1 MRPTTLKINQ
11 NSIRIF
17 VMIKRRRGVRVA
29 EGAPLLR
36 VRSTL
41 GSIFNKLKTPFVSTK
56 TSITSR
62 NKHVVTIKRPI
73 TSQSEDIYQTMID
86 VLQARLNEEIDD
98 WSRDEFN
105 ELMDALI
112 EMRDCRT
119 KFAATQ
125 K

>member
-1 MRPTTLKINQ
+1 M
-11 NSIRIF
+11 
-17 VMIKRRRGVRVA
+17 A

-73 TSQSEDIYQTMID
+73 TSQPEDIYQTMID
-86 VLQARLNEEIDD
+86 VLQARLVEDIDD

-105 ELMDALI
+105 ELKDTLT
-112 EMRDCRT
+112 EMRDCRLRYAEL
-119 KFAATQ
+119 FNQ